1 MIKTTF
7 SPMSLAEIDR
17 SCIYFG
23 WVVLRTHTISLFNL
37 SDVVEWRIMST
48 LFIQPSTTPLSI
60 YITIKS
66 MGIDKWSIM
75 VSLSLVTH
83 TPTNSFILESVSHW
97 IDRGQL
103 SSIHE
108 LNWHDD
114 LLWYCTSSLHNC
126 PMWSIKREVEFS
138 EFQIRWRYM
147 VSSHNI
153 YMCGYENWH

>member
-1 MIKTTF
+1 MFIFKKQMIKTTF

-114 LLWYCTSSLHNC
+114 LLWYCTSSDIHCTIALCKASKEKWN
-126 PMWSIKREVEFS
+126 SLNFK
-138 EFQIRWRYM
+138 
-147 VSSHNI
+147 
-153 YMCGYENWH
+153 